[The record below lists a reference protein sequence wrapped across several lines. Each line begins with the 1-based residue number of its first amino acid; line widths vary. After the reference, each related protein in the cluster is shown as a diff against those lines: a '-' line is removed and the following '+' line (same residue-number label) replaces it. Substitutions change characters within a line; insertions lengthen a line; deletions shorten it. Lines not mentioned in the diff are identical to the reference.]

1 MTAIQALSKRVTL
14 CSLMAVAPRAQPFT
28 VSTIIHEEQDN
39 GN

>member
-1 MTAIQALSKRVTL
+1 MTAIQALSGRVTL

-28 VSTIIHEEQDN
+28 VLFNIAEKQKH